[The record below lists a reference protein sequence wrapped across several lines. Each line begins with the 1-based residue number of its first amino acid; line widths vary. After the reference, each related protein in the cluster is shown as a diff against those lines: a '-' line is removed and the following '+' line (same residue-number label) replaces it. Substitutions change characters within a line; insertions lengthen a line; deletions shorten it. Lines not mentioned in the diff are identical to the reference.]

1 MNLYYQ
7 SFVQEIQELIDN
19 SKYQQVNDM
28 IDQELAVPYVPQDV
42 LDFLHEK
49 KEEVAPHIEQSGNR
63 HNDEDLAKWVHGTQ
77 VQQVKACSMLTTM
90 NLRLY
95 EEEVQALLDSDILF
109 MEFKGEL
116 IEALME
122 QKIDTPYR
130 IEKSGLEITF
140 VPSAILPSTEDKT
153 IVQTKKLFDTWFS
166 SFNPAMYNFCVRLL
180 EQEVLETRPFDFQGL
195 ESTALAKAIV
205 RLVSEAMGQI
215 EELDLFYK
223 VHNLDQVENYKLSI
237 EKRGENHEL

>member
-1 MNLYYQ
+1 MNPYYQ
-7 SFVQEIQELIDN
+7 SFVQEIQELIND
-19 SKYQQVNDM
+19 SKYQQANDM
-28 IDQELAVPYVPQDV
+28 IEQELALPYVPQDV
-42 LDFLHEK
+42 LDILHDK
-49 KEEVAPHIEQSGNR
+49 KEEIAPHIEKCGNR
-63 HNDEDLAKWVHGTQ
+63 QTMPDLAKWVHGTD
-77 VQQVKACSMLTTM
+77 VQQVKACSMLVTM

-95 EEEVQALLDSDILF
+95 EEEVQTLLDSDML

-130 IEKSGLEITF
+130 IEKSGMEVTF
-140 VPSAILPSTEDKT
+140 IPSAILPSTEDET
-153 IVQTKKLFDTWFS
+153 IVQTKKIFETWFS
-166 SFNPAMYNFCVRLL
+166 SFNPAMYNFCLRLL

-195 ESTALAKAIV
+195 DSTALAKAIV
-205 RLVSEAMGQI
+205 RLVSKAMGQI

-223 VHNLDQVENYKLSI
+223 VHNLDQVENYILSI

>member
-7 SFVQEIQELIDN
+7 SFIQEIQDLMKD
-19 SKYQQVNDM
+19 SKFQQANDM
-28 IDQELAVPYVPQDV
+28 IEQELSIPYVPQDV
-42 LDFLHEK
+42 MDLLHEK
-49 KEEVAPHIEQSGNR
+49 QEECAPHLEKFGSRQRN
-63 HNDEDLAKWVHGTQ
+63 EDLSQWVHGTP
-77 VQQVKACSMLTTM
+77 VQQLKACSMLTTM
-90 NLRLY
+90 NLRQY
-95 EEEVQALLDSDILF
+95 EEEVQVLLDSDLL

-130 IEKSGLEITF
+130 IHKSGLDITF
-140 VPSAILPSTEDKT
+140 IPSAIVPSQEDKT
-153 IVQTKKLFDTWFS
+153 IVQTKELFDTWFN

-195 ESTALAKAIV
+195 DSLALAKAIV

-223 VHNLDQVENYKLSI
+223 VHNLSQVENYTLSI